1 MKQKEMQIQLTLNK
15 QTNQWLSYKNY
26 IISIKLLTYQE
37 DQINLIKNNLEINFY
52 DNKIFKRILTLK
64 NEEEKFP
71 IEIKENIKEEIYFIK
86 ILI

>member
-15 QTNQWLSYKNY
+15 HTNQWLSYKNY